1 MKKSTIHA
9 MSLFATMIVTGTVG
23 VANFSGEL
31 GNAFAM
37 SHLGNT
43 SGAASNMTSMGSN
56 MTSGNMTGNMTGGNN
71 TAPHAANITTE
82 EASAPNA
89 SLSS

>member
-1 MKKSTIHA
+1 
-9 MSLFATMIVTGTVG
+9 
-23 VANFSGEL
+23 
-31 GNAFAM
+31 M

-56 MTSGNMTGNMTGGNN
+56 MTSGNMTGGNN
-71 TAPHAANITTE
+71 TAPHAANMTTE